1 MKIIILG
8 AGQVGGTLAGH
19 LASEKNDIV
28 LVDKDSNRLRELQ
41 DRLDIATVAGHGSHP
56 GVLERAG
63 AKDADILL
71 AVTDSDEINMVA
83 CQVAHSL
90 FRTPIKISR
99 MRSYAYSN
107 QPELFS
113 LDSIPIDVIIS
124 PEQLIT
130 QYIQRL
136 IERPGALQVLSFGEG
151 RAQLVALKTY
161 ANGPLIGKMVGQLND
176 LTVGKDIRV
185 AAIFRGNSPIIP
197 EGTTTIEAG
206 DEVFFIASEENML
219 PVMRELGRLDRSYR
233 RIMIAGGGNI
243 GLRLAETIEDE
254 YQVKIIEQKV
264 ERSKLLSERLNKA
277 IVLQGS
283 ASDKNLLLTENVE
296 DTDLFCALTNDD
308 EANIM
313 AAMLAKRMGARRVI
327 TLINNPAY
335 VDLVQGGE
343 IDIAISPQLITVS
356 SLLRHVRRGDMTNV
370 YSLRRGAAEAIEVVA
385 HGDKNNS
392 KVVGRKLDD
401 LKLPDGVTVGAVV
414 RQREVL
420 MAHGYVEIQSGD
432 HVILFVVDKRRIKDV
447 EKMFQVGFSFF

>member
-28 LVDKDSNRLRELQ
+28 LIDKDSNLLRELQ
-41 DRLDIATVAGHGSHP
+41 DRLDIATIAGHGSHP

-71 AVTDSDEINMVA
+71 AVTDSDEINMAA

-90 FRTPIKISR
+90 FRTPTKISR
-99 MRSYAYSN
+99 IRAFAYTSHKEIFA
-107 QPELFS
+107 P
-113 LDSIPIDVIIS
+113 DAIPIDVIIS

-130 QYIQRL
+130 KYIHRL
-136 IERPGALQVLSFGEG
+136 IVRPGALQVLSFADGKAE
-151 RAQLVALKTY
+151 LVALKTY
-161 ANGPLIGKMVGQLND
+161 RGGPLIGKKVRQLND

-185 AAIFRGNSPIIP
+185 AAIFRSNSPIIP
-197 EGTTTIEAG
+197 EADTTIEAN
-206 DEVFFIASEENML
+206 DEVFFIASAKDIL
-219 PVMRELGRLDRSYR
+219 PVMSELGRLDRSYR

-243 GLRLAETIEDE
+243 GLRLAETIEND
-254 YQVKIIEQKV
+254 YHVKIIERQV
-264 ERSKLLSERLNKA
+264 ERAKLLSQRLDKT

-283 ASDKNLLLTENVE
+283 ASDKNLLQTENIE

-356 SLLRHVRRGDMTNV
+356 SLLRHVRRGDMSNV
-370 YSLRRGAAEAIEVVA
+370 YSLRRGAAEAIEAVA
-385 HGDKNNS
+385 HGDSHSS
-392 KVVGRKLDD
+392 KVVGKTLGQ
-401 LKLPDGVTVGAVV
+401 LKLPEGVTVGAVV
-414 RQREVL
+414 RGDEVL
-420 MAHGYVEIQSGD
+420 MAHKHVEIKTDD
-432 HVILFVVDKRRIKDV
+432 HVILFVVDKRRIRDV